1 MAAPTVPAFPLS
13 VSFPFDQIDAPQEF
27 GTLDA
32 VREIAAAAEEA
43 GFSSGCVTDHPVP
56 SYRWLD
62 NGGHYAQDPFV
73 MLSLI
78 AACTT
83 RLGLQTNIL
92 VLPYRNPFLTARAV
106 SSLDVFSGG
115 RVILGIGTGYLKPEF
130 KALGVDFDARND
142 LADEYLRAL
151 KAAFTGEDF
160 TFEGTGYTAV
170 GNRLRPAPLQQ
181 PHPPFLVGGNS
192 KRALRRAVELGDA
205 WHPFIVPKIVT
216 DTARTATLEHIDDLV
231 DSIAYLRDH
240 SAKVGRA
247 EPPQVIASGT
257 FRVAPGWSAEE
268 ALDHYGRL
276 REMGVHAS
284 GTGIAADTRAAWCDQ
299 ARRFGEEVIAR
310 LG

>member
-1 MAAPTVPAFPLS
+1 MSTSSFPLS
-13 VSFPFDQIDAPQEF
+13 VSFPFDRIEAPDEF
-27 GTLDA
+27 VTLDA
-32 VREIAAAAEEA
+32 VREIATAAEEA
-43 GFSSGCVTDHPVP
+43 GFSSGCVTDHPMP

-73 MLSLI
+73 MLSMVG
-78 AACTT
+78 AVTT

-115 RVILGIGTGYLKPEF
+115 RVILGIGAGYLKPEF

-142 LADEYLRAL
+142 LTDEYLRAL
-151 KAAFTGEDF
+151 KAALTGDDF

-170 GNRLRPAPLQQ
+170 GNRLRPAPVQR
-181 PHPPFLVGGNS
+181 PHPPILVGGNS
-192 KRALRRAVELGDA
+192 RRALRRAAELGDA
-205 WHPFIVPKIVT
+205 WHPFIQPKMVT
-216 DTARTATLEHIDDLV
+216 DTARTASLESIDDLTAAI
-231 DSIAYLRDH
+231 DYLREH
-240 SAKVGRA
+240 SERIGRA
-247 EPPQVIASGT
+247 EPPKVITSGT
-257 FRVAPGWSAEE
+257 FSITRGWSAEA

-284 GTGIAADTRAAWCDQ
+284 GAGVQASTRAEWCDE
-299 ARRFGEEVIAR
+299 ARRFGAEVIAR

>member
-1 MAAPTVPAFPLS
+1 MTFPLS
-13 VSFPFDQIDAPQEF
+13 VSFPFDQIHAPQEF
-27 GTLDA
+27 VTLDA
-32 VREIAAAAEEA
+32 VREIATAAEGA

-73 MLSLI
+73 VLSLV
-78 AACTT
+78 AAVTT

-115 RVILGIGTGYLKPEF
+115 RVILGVGTGYLKPEF

-151 KAAFTGEDF
+151 KAAFTGDDF
-160 TFEGTGYTAV
+160 AFEGTGYSAV
-170 GNRLRPAPLQQ
+170 GNRMRPAPLQQ

-205 WHPFIVPKIVT
+205 WHPFIAPFAVT
-216 DTARTATLEHIDDLV
+216 ATARTASLENIDDLV
-231 DSIAYLRDH
+231 DSIAFLCDH
-240 SAKVGRA
+240 SEKVGRA
-247 EPPQVIASGT
+247 EPPKVIASST

-268 ALDHYGRL
+268 AIDHYGHL
-276 REMGVHAS
+276 RELGVHAS
-284 GTGIAADTRAAWCDQ
+284 GASIAAETRAEWCDQ

-310 LG
+310 LD